1 MEGTMCEHD
10 FVESS
15 IEWEASTGKL
25 MQYLVCKKCL
35 YVSSG
40 FTLPDDEED
49 DDGLDFHVKM

>member
-1 MEGTMCEHD
+1 MCEHD